1 MTRPDPEAI
10 IAPLKTFQRR
20 TVEHAFQRLF
30 TAPDSTHRFL
40 VADEVGLGKTLV
52 ARGIVARALDHL
64 WDRQERIDVLY
75 ICSNQN
81 IGRSNLPKLQVTG
94 EAEDAQARPTRLTM
108 LATELAGGA
117 QGGGLAARKVNFISF
132 TPGTSFNMGDAA
144 GKAEERKVL
153 FQLLDRLVA
162 RREGLMNLLQGWIQ
176 DAGRWRGMLAEP
188 LPLEPEITRR
198 FQERLRE
205 DPALL
210 GELEAA
216 IERWFLQALD
226 AYPQE
231 ARQARNRLIGRLRY
245 RLAEVCI
252 EALEPGLVIL
262 DEFQRFKDLVNQD
275 EAGRSQA
282 TALAWRLLQTR
293 QASGR
298 PVRTLLLSAT
308 PYKFYTRDP
317 EAEGEDHYADFL
329 ATTRFLLDYDERRVV
344 ALREALGRF
353 STELRRAA
361 AGQGH
366 DVPSA
371 RAAVEGHL
379 KAIMARTERVAGSA
393 DADAMIASSGGGQ
406 LEIQPV
412 DVRQYLAA
420 EAWFRSAGARDPMT
434 YWKAAPYLPH
444 FMQGYQVNEQVRT
457 AQDQDPEA
465 LREVLARYADA
476 FLDREDL
483 RSWEQLDPGHAKLRE
498 VVREQLDTGLWRLLW
513 MPPSLP
519 YWPLD
524 GPFAGQEERT
534 KTLLFSAWH
543 FVPDV
548 VSAVLSYEA
557 ERRMLTGQSTA
568 YEDQPKE
575 LLQLPAK
582 EEIRRRHRLLL
593 LLLPSTRL
601 ADAVHPLSALA
612 GRDARAWARERVA
625 ELLAEVADVGDP
637 EAPEDPR
644 WQYMAPLLLDSG
656 LRAFLE
662 HWRSARADDVARP
675 KAESFPDYLEDLL
688 TLDTAS
694 LGRQPEG
701 LVDLVT
707 DLALGAPGVVA
718 ARTLGSAGLDDVTRR
733 ALAARIAMA
742 FWRLFNRPPVI
753 GLLHQLYGRGGGEE
767 GGAYW
772 RRVMQYAVAGNL
784 QAVLD
789 EAWHLA
795 WEQHG
800 WAEGASAEAVARSC
814 AEELAAH
821 IEPRPS
827 RVHVQFPECDGRG
840 GVAWSELR
848 IRTVFA
854 QRFGDQRTEEGRLSQ
869 DEVRAAFNSPFRPF
883 VLTSTSIGQEGLDF
897 HPWCHRLV
905 HWNLP
910 SNPVDLEQREG
921 RIHRYK
927 GHAVR
932 RNVAARFREQALE
945 GWAPGRDLWMLLFAV
960 ADQRARE
967 DAADDLVPY
976 WIAPGPYRIQRRVPT
991 LPYTRE
997 VAAFERLKHQLATYR
1012 LAFGQPRQEELLVLL
1027 GQAEISR
1034 EELERWTVRLRPS

>member
-10 IAPLKTFQRR
+10 MRPLKTFQRR
-20 TVEHAFQRLF
+20 TVDHAFHRLF
-30 TAPDSTHRFL
+30 TAPDSTQRFL

-64 WDRQERIDVLY
+64 WDAQARIDVIY

-94 EAEDAQARPTRLTM
+94 EAEEAQAVPTRLTM
-108 LATELAGGA
+108 LATELAGTA
-117 QGGGLAARKVNFISF
+117 QGEGLAGRKVNFISF
-132 TPGTSFNMGDAA
+132 TPGTSFNMGDAL
-144 GKAEERKVL
+144 GKAEERRVL
-153 FQLLDRLVA
+153 YQLLRGWAPDT
-162 RREGLMNLLQGWIQ
+162 GLMNLLQGHVQ
-176 DAGRWRGMLAEP
+176 DKDRWRAQLKDDP
-188 LPLEPEITRR
+188 LPLEPDIAER
-198 FQERLRE
+198 FRDRLRG
-205 DPALL
+205 DGRLL

-216 IERWFLQALD
+216 IEGWFGRYRAV
-226 AYPQE
+226 YPDE
-231 ARQARNRLIGRLRY
+231 ARRARNRIVGQLRFH
-245 RLAEVCI
+245 LAAVAI
-252 EALEPGLVIL
+252 EALEPDLIIL

-275 EAGRSQA
+275 EGEQGAA
-282 TALAWRLLQTR
+282 TQLARQLLRTR
-293 QASGR
+293 NSGGQ

-317 EAEGEDHYADFL
+317 ELEGEDHHADLL
-329 ATTRFLLDYDERRVV
+329 ATTRFLLDYDEQRVA
-344 ALREALGRF
+344 ALQEALSRF
-353 STELRRAA
+353 NTELRRAA

-371 RAAVEGHL
+371 RVAVEDHL
-379 KAIMARTERVAGSA
+379 RAIMARTERVAGSA
-393 DADAMIASSGGGQ
+393 EADAMVASAGTGHLG
-406 LEIQPV
+406 IQPM

-420 EAWFRSAGARDPMT
+420 EAWFRAAGARDPMV

-444 FMQGYQVNEQVRT
+444 FMQGYKINEQVREIRER
-457 AQDQDPEA
+457 DPA
-465 LREVLARYADA
+465 PILDVLARYPDA
-476 FLDREDL
+476 FLDRETL
-483 RSWEQLDPGHAKLRE
+483 AAWEALDPGHAKLRE
-498 VVREQLDTGLWRLLW
+498 MVREELDTGGWQLLW

-519 YWPLD
+519 YWPLS
-524 GPFAGQEERT
+524 GPYAGQGERT
-534 KTLLFSAWH
+534 KTLLFSAWN

-557 ERRMLTGQSTA
+557 ERRMLAGQSGG
-568 YEDQPKE
+568 YDDLPKE

-582 EEIRRRHRLLL
+582 EAQRSRHRLLL
-593 LLLPSTRL
+593 LLLPCTGL
-601 ADAVHPLSALA
+601 ADRVHPLSAPPD
-612 GRDARAWARERVA
+612 RDARDWARERVA
-625 ELLAEVADVGDP
+625 AMLAEVAGQGDP

-644 WQYMAPLLLDSG
+644 WEYMAPLLLDPG
-656 LRAFLE
+656 LRDFLDE
-662 HWRSARADDVARP
+662 WRSPDTADVARP
-675 KAESFPDYLEDLL
+675 HSESFGAYLGELL
-688 TLDTAS
+688 GLDPAG
-694 LGRQPEG
+694 LGSQPPG

-707 DLALGAPGVVA
+707 DMALGAPGVVA
-718 ARTLGSAGLDDVTRR
+718 ARTLGAANLDDRTRR
-733 ALAARIAMA
+733 AQATRLAMA

-753 GLLHQLYGRGGGEE
+753 GLLHQCYGRGRGED

-772 RRVMQYAVAGNL
+772 RRVMQYGVAGNL

-800 WAEGASAEAVARSC
+800 WAQDEANETVSARCV
-814 AEELAAH
+814 EELAAH

-827 RVHVQFPECDGRG
+827 RVHAQFPQADGNG
-840 GVAWSELR
+840 GLHWAEFR

-883 VLTSTSIGQEGLDF
+883 VLTSTSVGQEGLDF

-910 SNPVDLEQREG
+910 GNPVDLEQREG

-932 RNVAARFREQALE
+932 RNVVAHYGQRTLAGWSPGADLWRLLFELADEQARAE
-945 GWAPGRDLWMLLFAV
+945 G
-960 ADQRARE
+960 
-967 DAADDLVPY
+967 ADDLVPY
-976 WIAPGPYRIQRRVPT
+976 WIAPGPYKIQRRVPT

-1012 LAFGQPRQEELLVLL
+1012 VVFGQPRQEELLTLL
-1027 GQAEISR
+1027 GHASLTR
-1034 EELERWTVRLRPS
+1034 EQLEAWTVRLRP